1 MTNERFDDPDED
13 ATQLLSGAEEAVPE
27 QDVDLNLPGYRVIRP
42 LGSGGMGQVLLARQ
56 TEPVDREVAIKLIR
70 KQIRN
75 PITEVR
81 FLVERQAL
89 AQMHHPAIAQIYDA
103 GTNPDG
109 FPYFVMEYV
118 RGQPLDTFCKAHH
131 LPLRERLELFIRI
144 CQGISHAH
152 QKGVIHRDLK
162 PANVLVSM
170 IDGVPVPKIIDFGIA
185 TTAGSPGKHQSES
198 SAGTPFYMSPEL
210 FEQGAPIDT
219 RSDVYSL
226 GVMLYELL
234 VDRGPHDPDLFRQTE
249 PSMLRQRLTEKRP
262 PRPSELMN
270 AGTVDPF
277 VDIAGRQRGRLPRLR
292 RRLQGDLDAIA
303 TRAVDP
309 DREARYAG
317 AMELAEDIR
326 AWLDGRPVRAMGASR
341 GYRLRRFLT
350 RHAWSVAAAALV
362 AVSLVVGLTLAVIGM
377 TEARQ
382 QQRLAEERAQELER
396 MTGFQRSMLGDI
408 DPRLLGAGFVERLRQ
423 QFEQSFDPRAAEE
436 TVEAG
441 REAFEL
447 AVGRINPTDLAQDL
461 IDEFIL
467 ERAVESIE
475 SDFSD
480 DPHLQAELFETVRD
494 VYNSAGMI
502 ELSQP
507 LARRI
512 VELRLA
518 GLGPDHTRTL
528 EARQELY
535 RLLSKSG
542 QYEAANAQLDEIEA
556 RMDPENPRQLDLRYD
571 TWDSRANLLIDT
583 GHPQE
588 ALEAAHGVLA
598 RAEEELGP
606 HHEYTV
612 RALNTLGY
620 VQALSGN
627 MEAALDWFRQSLERA
642 RGHFDET
649 ENSYYSAMLNVG
661 AALSGLGRHEEAL
674 AVQTEVYEILAAHFG
689 RRNPSAIRS
698 MNNIAVTLMDLERFD
713 EATAQFSEIYR
724 LGRETY
730 GRHNPVTLRLQF
742 NLGDALLRSGRPAA
756 ALEQFEDVARRHGQL
771 ESDVHPDRLAALE
784 MAARAQLELGR
795 HEQALENA
803 LFVHQGRAAQ
813 SEGGDDDL
821 QDTRALI
828 AEIHAAAG
836 RTEEAQRW
844 RAAGGA
850 NTPTS

>member
-1 MTNERFDDPDED
+1 MNNDRSDDSSRDD
-13 ATQLLSGAEEAVPE
+13 ATQLLSGAENSVPE
-27 QDVDLNLPGYRVIRP
+27 QDVELNLPGYQIIRP
-42 LGSGGMGQVLLARQ
+42 LGSGGMGQVFLARQ

-118 RGQPLDTFCKAHH
+118 RGQPLDTFCKEQR
-131 LPLRERLELFIRI
+131 LSLRERLELFIRI

-152 QKGVIHRDLK
+152 QKGMIHRDLK

-170 IDGVPVPKIIDFGIA
+170 IDGVPAPKIIDFGIA
-185 TTAGSPGKHQSES
+185 TTAALPSEQQAQS

-210 FEQGAPIDT
+210 FDEGAPIDT

-234 VDRGPHDPDLFRQTE
+234 VDRGPHDPDLFRDTE
-249 PSMLRQRLTEKRP
+249 SSMLRQRLTEKHP
-262 PRPSELMN
+262 PRPSELLKSETADSVDV
-270 AGTVDPF
+270 AGHRRM
-277 VDIAGRQRGRLPRLR
+277 GLPRLR

-303 TRAVDP
+303 TRTVHP

-317 AMELAEDIR
+317 AVELAEDIR
-326 AWLDGRPVRAMGASR
+326 AWLDGRPVRAMGDSR
-341 GYRLRRFLT
+341 GYRLRRFLA
-350 RHAWSVAAAALV
+350 RHAWSVSAAAV
-362 AVSLVVGLTLAVIGM
+362 VVISLVVGLTLAVIGM

-382 QQRLAEERAQELER
+382 QQRLAEERSQELER

-408 DPRLLGAGFVERLRQ
+408 DPRLLGEGFVERLRN
-423 QFEQSFDPRAAEE
+423 QFERSFDPRADAD
-436 TVEAG
+436 TVQAG

-461 IDEFIL
+461 IDEFVL

-475 SDFSD
+475 RDFSD
-480 DPHLQAELFETVRD
+480 DPHLQAALFETVRD

-502 ELSQP
+502 ELSLP
-507 LARRI
+507 LAHRI
-512 VELRLA
+512 VDLRLEA
-518 GLGPDHTRTL
+518 LGPDHTRTL
-528 EARQELY
+528 AARQELY
-535 RLLSKSG
+535 RLLSRSG
-542 QYEAANAQLDEIEA
+542 QYEAASAQLDEIEA
-556 RMDPENPRQLDLRYD
+556 RMDADDPGQLDLRHD

-583 GHPQE
+583 GHPE
-588 ALEAAHGVLA
+588 AALETAQANLE
-598 RAEEELGP
+598 RAEAELGP

-627 MEAALDWFRQSLERA
+627 LEAALDWFRQSLERA

-649 ENSYYSAMLNVG
+649 ENAYYSAMLNVG

-674 AVQTEVYEILAAHFG
+674 AVETEVYEILSTHFG
-689 RRNPSAIRS
+689 RRNPSSIRA
-698 MNNIAVTLMDLERFD
+698 MNNIAATLLDLERFD

-730 GRHNPVTLRLQF
+730 GRHNPTTLSLQM
-742 NLGDALLRSGRPAA
+742 NLGNALLRSDRPDE
-756 ALEQFEDVARRHGQL
+756 ALGHFEEVARWQEQL
-771 ESDVHPDRLAALE
+771 QSADHPDRLWALE

-795 HEQALENA
+795 YEPALENA
-803 LFVHQGRAAQ
+803 LFVYERRQAQ
-813 SEGGDDDL
+813 SEGGNDL
-821 QDTRALI
+821 QETRELI
-828 AEIHAAAG
+828 AEIHAEAG
-836 RTEEAQRW
+836 RTEEAERW
-844 RAAGGA
+844 RAEPQAA
-850 NTPTS
+850 TPGT